1 MWFLS
6 SIDMAVYSVLAAVA
20 LYPVALPLLKTIRL
34 PKLPGGTPT
43 PDRWQ
48 SGSVATLIA
57 LQGELEARKMPA
69 ATKLCREL
77 IWEIL
82 GGDAP

>member
-1 MWFLS
+1 MWFHS
-6 SIDMAVYSVLAAVA
+6 SIDVAVYSVLAAVA
-20 LYPVALPLLKTIRL
+20 LYPVALPLLRKIRL
-34 PKLPGGTPT
+34 PSLPAGAPA

-57 LQGELEARKMPA
+57 LQGELDARKMPA

-82 GGDAP
+82 GGDTP